1 MAYGAIRGG
10 PKPTLAPVARV
21 YSAPPRALSYA
32 RAALVTVPFD
42 FAADDALDEELERKL
57 AREFNM

>member
-1 MAYGAIRGG
+1 
-10 PKPTLAPVARV
+10 
-21 YSAPPRALSYA
+21 LSYA